1 VGPMQPDTPVESLFY
16 NSVYRHGVDEKRR
29 VQIPAKWR
37 SERPEVLTLIVWP
50 KGKWTEACLL
60 VLPPDLWLGLVAKLK
75 AMSFSDPKAEA
86 LRHLIG
92 KKSDRV
98 TLDKA
103 GRICLPEWM
112 AEATGIGKEAVLV
125 GLVDRFQIWDPD
137 RHEAASAVDDQ
148 LSSEAYKLI

>member
-1 VGPMQPDTPVESLFY
+1 MQPDTPAESLFY
-16 NSVYRHGVDEKRR
+16 HSVYRHGVDEKRR

-37 SERPEVLTLIVWP
+37 SERPEDLTLIVWP
-50 KGKWTEACLL
+50 KGQWAEACLL
-60 VLPPDLWLGLVAKLK
+60 VLPPDIWLGLAQKLK

-86 LRHLIG
+86 LRRLIG
-92 KKSDRV
+92 TKSDRV

-112 AEATGIGKEAVLV
+112 AQATGIGKEAVLV

-137 RHEAASAVDDQ
+137 RHEAASAEDAE